1 MTPALRAGFGQE
13 DFQMSVR
20 RMLVVG
26 TMLLMTT
33 GLWARRAPETQ
44 DKKMATKSGGG
55 VEQALMD
62 LENKWVEA
70 GKKNDT
76 ALMESILADG
86 FVSMDP
92 DGTYTMKK
100 DYVAG
105 VGKAKWEISEVSNMK
120 VHVQGNRAVVTG
132 DWRGKGKDGNGK
144 SVDTTEHWMD
154 TFMKMPDGSWKAVSS
169 GSTTAKK

>member
-1 MTPALRAGFGQE
+1 
-13 DFQMSVR
+13 MSVI

-33 GLWARRAPETQ
+33 GLWAQGAQETHG
-44 DKKMATKSGGG
+44 KKMAMKSGGG
-55 VEQALMD
+55 VEQTLMD

-76 ALMESILADG
+76 SLMESILADG
-86 FVSMDP
+86 FISMDP
-92 DGTYTMKK
+92 DGKYTMKK

-105 VGKAKWEISEVSNMK
+105 IGKQKWEISEISNVK
-120 VHVQGNRAVVTG
+120 VHPQGNHAVVTG
-132 DWRGKGKDGNGK
+132 DWRGKGKDGSGK
-144 SVDTTEHWMD
+144 SVDTTEHWVD
-154 TFMKMPDGSWKAVSS
+154 TFMKMPDGSWKAISS